1 MTETPLF
8 ASMIALSR
16 KAYDDVVR
24 HAYEGGEAEVCGV
37 LAGTRGEA
45 DEPAVVS
52 DARRAENVA
61 GRPQIR
67 YRIDPEEQ
75 LELIE
80 AIEGDGLEVVGFYHS
95 PGWPAPPERDRRG
108 AGDLA
113 RPLVRDLRAR
123 RLPVRGVLAVAGRRG
138 WIRTGDRLGAVRAVT
153 PPGERPLAGSAQRSK
168 RSESPTATPWRSVH
182 S

>member
-75 LELIE
+75 LELID

-95 PGWPAPPERDRRG
+95 HPAGPPRPSETDAARATWPDRSYVICALDGYPFVGSWRWRG
-108 AGDLA
+108 DEDGFEQET
-113 RPLVRDLRAR
+113 VS
-123 RLPVRGVLAVAGRRG
+123 V
-138 WIRTGDRLGAVRAVT
+138 
-153 PPGERPLAGSAQRSK
+153 
-168 RSESPTATPWRSVH
+168 RSER
-182 S
+182 